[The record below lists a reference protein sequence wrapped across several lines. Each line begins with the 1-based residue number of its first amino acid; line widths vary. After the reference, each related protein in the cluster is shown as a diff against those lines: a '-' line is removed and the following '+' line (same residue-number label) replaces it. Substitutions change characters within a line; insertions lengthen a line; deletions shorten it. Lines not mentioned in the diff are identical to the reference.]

1 MNARTPLF
9 ERLQHWLRLAA
20 QCERSGEPT
29 REAFERLASE
39 RRRQVLHG
47 AATAGLAAMLP
58 AAAWAAPAAAS
69 VAPKARSLRVGIVG
83 AGLAGLYAARIL
95 QDKGAAVQVFDAD
108 QRVGG
113 RVWSLRGFFPGQV
126 AERGGELIDT
136 GHRTMR
142 RLAGQFGLRLESYRP
157 SQHPGEEFFYFG
169 GRHWSE
175 AEVVDQFRDFLPA
188 IKRDLRQLSAEPTAL
203 SHSAY
208 DRELDLM
215 PLSAYLESRGASPLI
230 RAVLDTAYTIEF
242 GREIERQSALT
253 MLLYIGT
260 SRSKNFKPFGS
271 SDERFHIVEG
281 NDAVPHAL
289 AASLRAPVL
298 AQHRLVA
305 VACHA
310 DGCVRLSFDTPAG
323 PRDSDYDAVVLSIP
337 APMMRQIHFAPSV
350 PLGEGQRYAIQNL
363 DYGTSSKT
371 MLGFVGRPWWERSNS
386 NGAST
391 SDLPNHQATWETNP
405 SLAINGERGVLT
417 DFSGGER
424 GARLNPSHPAEEAEV
439 FLADLERV
447 YPGSAALA
455 RRGSDGRLIAHLENW
470 SKLPLFMGAYTNNQP
485 GYFTSVEGLYA
496 QPAGRVF
503 FAGEHTDSFYSYQGF
518 MEGALLS
525 GERAANEILR
535 ERAPMPAS

>member
-1 MNARTPLF
+1 MNARSRF
-9 ERLQHWLRLAA
+9 LARFQGLMQIA
-20 QCERSGEPT
+20 MQ
-29 REAFERLASE
+29 REARDKGAQDADAHTAHHHTGLS
-39 RRRQVLHG
+39 RRGMLRR
-47 AATAGLAAMLP
+47 AAAGAGLLATWP
-58 AAAWAAPAAAS
+58 AARAARAARGGHALS
-69 VAPKARSLRVGIVG
+69 VGIVG
-83 AGLAGLYAARIL
+83 AGLAGLHAARLL
-95 QDKGAAVQVFDAD
+95 QDKGAQLRVFDAD
-108 QRVGG
+108 TRVGG

-136 GHRTMR
+136 SHHTLR
-142 RLAGQFGLRLESYRP
+142 RLARQFGLHMESYRP

-169 GRHWSE
+169 GRAWSE
-175 AEVVDQFRDFLPA
+175 AEVVAQFQAFLPA
-188 IKRDLRQLSAEPTAL
+188 IKRDLRMLSPAPTPK
-203 SHSAY
+203 SHSDY

-242 GREIERQSALT
+242 GREIEHQSALT

-260 SRSKNFKPFGS
+260 RRSRSFKPFGS

-281 NDAVPHAL
+281 NDAVPRAL
-289 AASLRAPVL
+289 AAGLAEPVQ

-310 DGCVRLSFDTPAG
+310 DGRVRLSFDTPAG
-323 PRDSDYDAVVLSIP
+323 PRDSDHDAVVLAIP

-350 PLGEGQRYAIQNL
+350 PLGEGNRFAIQNL

-371 MLGFVGRPWWERSNS
+371 MLGFVGRPWWEGSRS

-391 SDLPNHQATWETNP
+391 SDLANHQTTWETNP
-405 SLAINGERGVLT
+405 SLAINTERGVLT

-424 GARLNPSHPAEEAEV
+424 GARLDPTHASEEAEK
-439 FLADLERV
+439 FLSDLERI
-447 YPGSAALA
+447 YPGSAAQA
-455 RRGSDGRLIAHLENW
+455 RRGSDGRVVAHLENW
-470 SKLPLFMGAYTNNQP
+470 SKHPLFMGGYTNNQP
-485 GYFTSVEGLYA
+485 GYFTSLEGLYA
-496 QPAGRVF
+496 EPAGRVC

-525 GERAANEILR
+525 GARAADEVLR
-535 ERAPMPAS
+535 KA